1 MTCKEI
7 AQMMGKPQEYNGSR
21 EFGYIESPI
30 VKGQYL
36 IKRPLGAM
44 KKLTGLSPKE
54 YIDLLVENGGYIIIE
69 NRNVVRFKTIE
80 EAQKVVEILNS
91 LIVLQEM
98 IK

>member
-1 MTCKEI
+1 MICKEI
-7 AQMMGKPQEYNGSR
+7 AQMMGKPQEYNGSK
-21 EFGYIESPI
+21 EFRYIESPI

-36 IKRPLGAM
+36 IQRPLGAM
-44 KKLTGLSPKE
+44 KLTGLSLKE